1 MKKKYLFI
9 ILINIFGCLSCKI
22 EDPSLEMKETEKII
36 HNNHEKTFVRKL
48 LELCCA
54 PCLVEDHE
62 YDNDNILDDNVLKI
76 NYRLNYYENNFENI
90 VSLMHKIKNRENQIN
105 TYFTKFE
112 IKSDKELYIKFYTSL
127 IESTYEK
134 INERSFVIN
143 DSFQS
148 FSTII
153 TEKFRQQKYE
163 FYIPYLFQSNCVDN
177 ITFVKVNLEPK
188 LVDLYSLEKKV
199 WKKMNHKILGESD
212 FYSEFPLIQR
222 LPFGV
227 CPLDSRKIMTK
238 THFPLFLP
246 ALINGKLIIFDY
258 LSELI
263 NKKLKSIELK
273 KINKENIHKEN
284 IDRDFIPE
292 VTIDDLNEQQT
303 SKSPSSI
310 CNSIANN
317 RRIFDKE
324 EIECDSLTLDDFIK
338 KKEIKSLI
346 IDYLNKSSNS
356 WSLISREPVKLNS
369 IPNGYVLPN
378 TGEALLIML
387 YAIENEIEII
397 LNSGILTSEKK
408 GNSNDNYFIEYIK
421 TFNSIK
427 IKSKSIQE
435 ESIVFIKKE
444 NDEEN
449 KSIKNGYQNAF
460 MPFEYS
466 YCICSEYCCHE
477 TILLKNPFFCCQK
490 CFALCKNCSIC
501 RCPAI
506 SDFCIYPTA
515 ESWCERCEGCSCE
528 QIKKCFF

>member
-1 MKKKYLFI
+1 MKKKYSFI
-9 ILINIFGCLSCKI
+9 ILINIFVCLSCKI
-22 EDPSLEMKETEKII
+22 EDRSLKMKETEKIV
-36 HNNHEKTFVRKL
+36 HNNSEKTFVRKF

-54 PCLVEDHE
+54 SCLIEDHD
-62 YDNDNILDDNVLKI
+62 YDNDSVLDDNVLKI
-76 NYRLNYYENNFENI
+76 NYRLNYNDNNFENI
-90 VSLMHKIKNRENQIN
+90 VSLMHKIKNREKQIN
-105 TYFTKFE
+105 TYSTKFE
-112 IKSDKELYIKFYTSL
+112 IISDKELYIKFYTSL
-127 IESTYEK
+127 IEATYEK
-134 INERSFVIN
+134 INEESFIL
-143 DSFQS
+143 SETFQS
-148 FSTII
+148 FSKII
-153 TEKFRQQKYE
+153 NEKFRQQIYE
-163 FYIPYLFQSNCVDN
+163 FYIPYLFESNCAEN
-177 ITFVKVNLEPK
+177 ITFVKINLDPK
-188 LVDLYSLEKKV
+188 LIELHSIEKKI
-199 WKKMNHKILGESD
+199 WKKMNHTILGESD

-222 LPFGV
+222 SLFGA
-227 CPLDSRKIMTK
+227 CPLNSKKMMTV
-238 THFPLFLP
+238 THFPFFFP

-263 NKKLKSIELK
+263 NRKLKNIEIK

-284 IDRDFIPE
+284 IDSDFIPE

-324 EIECDSLTLDDFIK
+324 EIECNSLILDSFIK

-356 WSLISREPVKLNS
+356 WSLISREPVRFNS

-397 LNSGILTSEKK
+397 LNSGIITNEKK
-408 GNSNDNYFIEYIK
+408 EKSNDNYFIEYNK
-421 TFNSIK
+421 AFNLIK
-427 IKSKSIQE
+427 IKSKPIE
-435 ESIVFIKKE
+435 KESMVFIIKE
-444 NDEEN
+444 NYEEN
-449 KSIKNGYQNAF
+449 KSTKNAHQKAF
-460 MPFEYS
+460 MPFDYS

-490 CFALCKNCSIC
+490 CFALCKNCNIC

-506 SDFCIYPTA
+506 SGFCIYPTS
-515 ESWCERCEGCSCE
+515 ESWCERCQSCSY
-528 QIKKCFF
+528 